1 MMKKTSSRMCVELGS
16 AAVLDDVF
24 TIQNSHITIFQ
35 HNGLVYF
42 TCGCGKLNN
51 INQYHQS

>member
-1 MMKKTSSRMCVELGS
+1 MKKTSSRVCVELGS

>member
-1 MMKKTSSRMCVELGS
+1 MKKTSSRVCVELGS
-16 AAVLDDVF
+16 AVVLDDVF
-24 TIQNSHITIFQ
+24 TIQNSHVTIFK

-42 TCGCGKLNN
+42 SCGKLN